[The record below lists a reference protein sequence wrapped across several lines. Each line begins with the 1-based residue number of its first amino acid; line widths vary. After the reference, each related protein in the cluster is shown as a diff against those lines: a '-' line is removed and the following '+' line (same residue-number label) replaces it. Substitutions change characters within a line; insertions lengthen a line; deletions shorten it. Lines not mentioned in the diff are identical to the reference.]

1 MPRESERENM
11 NYIAEINGFEQW
23 LESNFLPASSQLLW
37 YKMIAL
43 CNRCGWAE
51 WIVVDNLRLMLM
63 VGATSQKTALT
74 ARDKLIESGFL
85 EMRKGKK
92 GSPNQYHLKSI
103 QCQKQCKNYTKKG
116 TEKGTINA
124 EKMEV
129 QTAHINKHKLKR
141 NEKEIDNSSSRFKL
155 VMEDYERYIDP
166 SPSHHVYDL
175 LHSYTEDGIEPEMI
189 CEVIYKANDLK
200 IRDIRYIKGILN
212 NCLAKG
218 ITTKQAFLVD
228 NQQHEEAKQNRK
240 KEEQVDYDKEW
251 EDIWNDAEG

>member
-1 MPRESERENM
+1 M

-103 QCQKQCKNYTKKG
+103 QCQKQCKNYTKNDTKKG

-124 EKMEV
+124 EKREV

-155 VMEDYERYIDP
+155 VMDVYERYIDP

-175 LHSYTEDGIEPEMI
+175 LHSYIEDGVEPEMI
-189 CEVIYKANDLK
+189 CEVLYKANDLK
-200 IRDIRYIKGILN
+200 KRDIRYIKGILN
-212 NCLAKG
+212 SCLANG
-218 ITTKQAFLVD
+218 IKTKQAFLAD
-228 NQQHEEAKQNRK
+228 NQRYEEAKQNRK
-240 KEEQVDYDKEW
+240 KEEQIDYDKEW
-251 EDIWNDAEG
+251 EDVWGDESK

>member
-1 MPRESERENM
+1 M

-51 WIVVDNLRLMLM
+51 WVVVDNLRLMLM

-103 QCQKQCKNYTKKG
+103 QCQKQCKNYTKND
-116 TEKGTINA
+116 TENVTENVTINA
-124 EKMEV
+124 EKREV
-129 QTAHINKHKLKR
+129 QTAHINKHKLKLKR

-155 VMEDYERYIDP
+155 VMDDFEKYINAAP
-166 SPSHHVYDL
+166 SPAVYHDL
-175 LHSYTEDGIEPEMI
+175 KSYVDDGMEPDLI
-189 CEVIYKANDLK
+189 RQAIHKANDEGVRK
-200 IRDIRYIKGILN
+200 ISYIKGILN
-212 NCLAKG
+212 SCLANG
-218 ITTKQAFLVD
+218 IKTKEAFLLD
-228 NQQHEEAKQNRK
+228 AQSWDSRKQSTNESDPFGFLEE
-240 KEEQVDYDKEW
+240 
-251 EDIWNDAEG
+251 

>member
-85 EMRKGKK
+85 EMKKGKK

-103 QCQKQCKNYTKKG
+103 QCQKQCKNYTKNDTKND
-116 TEKGTINA
+116 TKKGTINA
-124 EKMEV
+124 EKREV

-155 VMEDYERYIDP
+155 VIEDFEKYINASP
-166 SPSHHVYDL
+166 SPAAYQIL
-175 LHSYTEDGIEPEMI
+175 KSYVDDGIEPELI
-189 CEVIYKANDLK
+189 CQAIYKANDEGK
-200 IRDIRYIKGILN
+200 RSISYIKGILN
-212 NCLAKG
+212 SCLANG
-218 ITTKQAFLVD
+218 IKTKEAFLIDVQSRD
-228 NQQHEEAKQNRK
+228 SRKQSTNESDPFGFLEE
-240 KEEQVDYDKEW
+240 
-251 EDIWNDAEG
+251 